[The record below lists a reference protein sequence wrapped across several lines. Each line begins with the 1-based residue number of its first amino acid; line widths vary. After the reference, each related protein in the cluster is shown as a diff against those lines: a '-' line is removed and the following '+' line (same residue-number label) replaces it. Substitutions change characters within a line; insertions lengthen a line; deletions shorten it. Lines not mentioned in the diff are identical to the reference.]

1 MATASSA
8 IITAKGAQN
17 QAGDGRGSSAGI
29 ASTATVP
36 GGAPTAPAR
45 TVVPGPAPSDV
56 TSSVT
61 VRKVSQV
68 PPPARCAPG
77 LRYGQTVTCSLGAAG
92 DVRRHDFTAAA
103 GDRVFARAVRVGG
116 GFTLVPSV
124 AVLGPDGASA
134 CPEPRDCAIKA
145 PGRQTLVVQDMLK
158 QGTGDYD
165 LYLQRINDPAG
176 CGAIA
181 IGEAAEGT
189 LEPVGAMGCAIFAAA
204 AGDRVRVNAVG
215 TRAGIPAFP
224 ELAILS
230 TEGGGTACPLQEDCR
245 LERGGR
251 YVILASSS
259 ITGVV
264 GQTGPYRITVT
275 CLAGPCRGG

>member
-1 MATASSA
+1 M
-8 IITAKGAQN
+8 
-17 QAGDGRGSSAGI
+17 
-29 ASTATVP
+29 TATRP
-36 GGAPTAPAR
+36 GSCGNARRWAPPRLTP
-45 TVVPGPAPSDV
+45 
-56 TSSVT
+56 TSS
-61 VRKVSQV
+61 
-68 PPPARCAPG
+68 
-77 LRYGQTVTCSLGAAG
+77 
-92 DVRRHDFTAAA
+92 
-103 GDRVFARAVRVGG
+103 
-116 GFTLVPSV
+116 PS
-124 AVLGPDGASA
+124 
-134 CPEPRDCAIKA
+134 
-145 PGRQTLVVQDMLK
+145 T
-158 QGTGDYD
+158 
-165 LYLQRINDPAG
+165 G

-215 TRAGIPAFP
+215 TRAGLPTFP

-230 TEGGGTACPLQEDCR
+230 TEGGGTACTLQEDCR